1 MRTRFMPAPGT
12 VFDACKISVAAG
24 FGSLP
29 ANPAAGRL
37 RADPRTSVRARDTLP
52 SKNDPLDQRVL
63 SRKTRHLIFAV
74 FAVFSTELL
83 TQQSFATGFGIS
95 FAGNLRTKLEFRKTS

>member
-1 MRTRFMPAPGT
+1 
-12 VFDACKISVAAG
+12 
-24 FGSLP
+24 
-29 ANPAAGRL
+29 
-37 RADPRTSVRARDTLP
+37 
-52 SKNDPLDQRVL
+52 L